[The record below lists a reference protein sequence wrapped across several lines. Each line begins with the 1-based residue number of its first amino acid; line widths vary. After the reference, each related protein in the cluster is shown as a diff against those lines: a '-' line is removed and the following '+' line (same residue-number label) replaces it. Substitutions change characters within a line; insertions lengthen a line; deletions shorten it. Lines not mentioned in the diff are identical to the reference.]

1 MDQTVDLPVQ
11 LKGVQSLAFESAASA
26 AAGSSSRV
34 DSAVKKHET
43 LTRCLHRIW
52 KEKYDPPGEGGS
64 RK

>member
-1 MDQTVDLPVQ
+1 MDQTVDMPVQ
-11 LKGVQSLAFESAASA
+11 QRGVQSPAFER
-26 AAGSSSRV
+26 GSSRRRSRSRV
-34 DSAVKKHET
+34 YSAVKKHET